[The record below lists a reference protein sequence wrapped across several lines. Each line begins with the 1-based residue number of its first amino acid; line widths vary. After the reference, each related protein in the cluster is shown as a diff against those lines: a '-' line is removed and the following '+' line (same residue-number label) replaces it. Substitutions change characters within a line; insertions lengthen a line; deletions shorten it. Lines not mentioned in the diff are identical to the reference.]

1 MRRAATLLATLVA
14 GVAWAIALGLLLM
27 DHLNLGWIATAGL
40 LSLLAGLVA
49 GALELDNT
57 DDHY

>member
-14 GVAWAIALGLLLM
+14 GVAWVIALGLLLLG
-27 DHLNLGWIATAGL
+27 HLNLGWIATAGL
-40 LSLLAGLVA
+40 LSLLAGLVV